1 MSIIKLKK
9 FELILYPLLLCFGL
23 TCLKAQQYSQS
34 PSEEDIVLSVGDRIQ
49 ITYIDVDRN
58 GNPVEKSNIYTI
70 RPDGTIFHEL
80 LGNIPLSG
88 SSLPEA
94 EELLYT
100 RLSEYFREPSVAI
113 QIVEKKLSK
122 VLLYGEVER
131 IGVFPVK
138 SETRV
143 AEFIIQN
150 GGTTPE
156 ADLSSITITHKD
168 GSTETFDM
176 LRYLYTSQTSNNIIL
191 KDGDK
196 VIVPR
201 TADKEKYSQLD
212 NNYILQYGNVIEITI
227 METARAG
234 AKPPTPE
241 TYVIDQNGEIY
252 HRLFGKM
259 ELGGVTVEKARSLL
273 TEMAEKYYSDPVV
286 DLKVVKLAS
295 SNVFIFGEVMRPGIY
310 PIEGNIRLAE
320 FIADVGGLTDQA
332 DINEIIVT
340 RRSGEV
346 IHFNLERYLL
356 KRDDSHN
363 IYLTDGDRIIV
374 QNKNRGFAF
383 WLSEKME
390 PYQTITRVLSTAL
403 TLYFII
409 AVGGR

>member
-1 MSIIKLKK
+1 MLLMRLKK
-9 FELILYPLLLCFGL
+9 TLSVIYPLFLILILSTGY
-23 TCLKAQQYSQS
+23 AQQFNQ
-34 PSEEDIVLSVGDRIQ
+34 PEPEEDIVLSVGDRIQ

-88 SSLPEA
+88 FSLAEA
-94 EELLYT
+94 EEVLYSK
-100 RLSEYFREPSVAI
+100 LSNYFREPSVAI
-113 QIVEKKLSK
+113 QIIEKKLNK
-122 VLLYGEVER
+122 VLLYGEVAK

-138 SETRV
+138 PETRV

-156 ADLSSITITHKD
+156 ADLSRITITRKD
-168 GSTETFDM
+168 GTTENFDM
-176 LRYLYTSQTSNNIIL
+176 LRYLYTSQASNNIIL

-201 TADKEKYSQLD
+201 MADKEKYSQLD

-227 METARAG
+227 METARAS
-234 AKPPTPE
+234 AKSLAPE

-259 ELGGVTVEKARSLL
+259 ELGGVTVEKARALL
-273 TEMAEKYYSDPVV
+273 TDMAEKYYSDPVV
-286 DLKVVKLAS
+286 NLKVVKLAS
-295 SNVFIFGEVMRPGIY
+295 SNVFIFGEVARPGIY
-310 PIEGNIRLAE
+310 PIEGNVRLAE

-346 IHFNLERYLL
+346 VHFNLERYLL

-390 PYQTITRVLSTAL
+390 PYQTILRVLSTAL
-403 TLYFII
+403 TIYLIF